1 MSNEPNIAVAVVV
14 VVVTLARCCLLDIID
29 PHVAHTHSV
38 VGMLTGGGMS
48 SDRSCP
54 GLLAVK
60 HNHSY
65 LALDVCYEQKTVGL
79 YLCTCCTH
87 SGSGVQSCSRCI
99 VP

>member
-29 PHVAHTHSV
+29 PHVAQTHSV
-38 VGMLTGGGMS
+38 VGMLTGGEMS

-60 HNHSY
+60 PTTTAT
-65 LALDVCYEQKTVGL
+65 LAGTGRLL
-79 YLCTCCTH
+79 
-87 SGSGVQSCSRCI
+87 
-99 VP
+99 